1 MIKKINLENS
11 IKEFKKIL
19 IFGSILLGNLEIWKK
34 KIIKYWN
41 QIK

>member
-19 IFGSILLGNLEIWKK
+19 IFGSILLGNLEKK
-34 KIIKYWN
+34 LLNIGIK
-41 QIK
+41 